1 MDVLEV
7 FKDMSLKEAFKRPE
21 KIKS

>member
-21 KIKS
+21 KIGS